1 MDEFQRMQ
9 LILQLKSLKLQFYRT
24 FPQLTGKEV
33 QIAMKEDE
41 QIKEIMERVGLNHV

>member
-9 LILQLKSLKLQFYRT
+9 LILQLKSLKLQFYQT
-24 FPQLTGKEV
+24 FPKLTGKEA

-41 QIKEIMERVGLNHV
+41 QIKEIMERVGLNFV

>member
-1 MDEFQRMQ
+1 MNFSECK

-41 QIKEIMERVGLNHV
+41 QIKEIMAHVGLNFV